1 MAEIFLYITA
11 TLLAGVRTG
20 LVGLPA
26 ATVMVPIL
34 IVLCPPFSE
43 ETGAYPHVGDWRW
56 SRRAGGSPV
65 WKAPCGAAAGRPQED
80 MGGNRGYGAYV
91 QGDRNGGYA
100 GADCDALAS
109 MHAVCFGRICS
120 RGLYRAYHPEWQRHS
135 NRPRGRCRGA
145 PGSRPFD
152 CELKR
157 QFVSFCLS
165 IFLIRKSN
173 RPQQRLRPIAFPDYI
188 ACSISVPSLN
198 RMSSLSLSITLMLL
212 TICRTVT
219 SSKSVIEQSASFSN
233 AVI

>member
-1 MAEIFLYITA
+1 MAEIFWYITA
-11 TLLAGVRTG
+11 ALLAGVGTG
-20 LVGLPA
+20 LVGLSA

-34 IVLCPPFSE
+34 IVLCPSFSG

-80 MGGNRGYGAYV
+80 MGGNRGYGACV

-109 MHAVCFGRICS
+109 MRGVCFGRICS
-120 RGLYRAYHPEWQRHS
+120 RGLYRAYHLKWQRHS
-135 NRPRGRCRGA
+135 NRPCGRCRGA
-145 PGSRPFD
+145 PSSCSFD

-165 IFLIRKSN
+165 IFSGLHCLFDLRSILEPDEQPVLIYN
-173 RPQQRLRPIAFPDYI
+173 LDVADHLPD
-188 ACSISVPSLN
+188 
-198 RMSSLSLSITLMLL
+198 RHF
-212 TICRTVT
+212 
-219 SSKSVIEQSASFSN
+219 IEVRDR
-233 AVI
+233 AVRFVQ